1 VINALINAVRNGKD
15 VTVMLELR
23 ARFDEENNLAYKEQ
37 LEEEGVKV
45 LLGIP
50 NQKVHAK
57 ICLIRKRK
65 GNHTMHYGFIS
76 TGNLNESTATI
87 YGDHCLITA
96 NRNIMADVN
105 RIFSYLEKP
114 RTGFKH
120 LRMTQ
125 TLLLSPISMR
135 RNILALINAEIKQAM
150 AGKKASITLKMNSLS
165 DEILIQKLY
174 DAATAG
180 VEIKMVVRGIFC
192 AVTDIKKFKN
202 PIQAVSIVDEY
213 LEHAR
218 IMVFYNSGKEK
229 VFISSADWMV
239 RNLDHRIEVTC
250 PIYEP
255 GIMQELKDILDIQF
269 RDNVKARLLSN
280 NLSNEY
286 VSAKGRQVR
295 SQIETYQYLLS
306 KTIKK
311 TPKPAG
317 V

>member
-1 VINALINAVRNGKD
+1 
-15 VTVMLELR
+15 MLELR
-23 ARFDEENNLAYKEQ
+23 ARFDEENNLAYKEL

-65 GNHTMHYGFIS
+65 GNHTIHYGFIS
-76 TGNLNESTATI
+76 TGNMNESTATV

-96 NRNIMADVN
+96 NRHIMADVN
-105 RIFSYLEKP
+105 RIFLYLEKP
-114 RTGFKH
+114 KTGLKH
-120 LRMTQ
+120 LRLTQ
-125 TLLLSPISMR
+125 TLFLSPTSMR
-135 RNILALINAEIKQAM
+135 RNILSLINAEIKNAM
-150 AGKKASITLKMNSLS
+150 AGRKASIMLKMNSFS

-192 AVTDIKKFKN
+192 AVTDIKKFRS

-218 IMVFYNSGKEK
+218 IMIFHNGGKEK

-239 RNLDHRIEVTC
+239 RNLDHRVEVAC
-250 PIYEP
+250 PITDPE
-255 GIMQELKDILDIQF
+255 IMQELKDILDIQL

-280 NLSNEY
+280 NLNNEY
-286 VSAKGRQVR
+286 VPTKGKQVR

-306 KTIKK
+306 KTVKK
-311 TPKPAG
+311 APRAT
-317 V
+317 VV

>member
-1 VINALINAVRNGKD
+1 
-15 VTVMLELR
+15 
-23 ARFDEENNLAYKEQ
+23 
-37 LEEEGVKV
+37 
-45 LLGIP
+45 
-50 NQKVHAK
+50 
-57 ICLIRKRK
+57 
-65 GNHTMHYGFIS
+65 
-76 TGNLNESTATI
+76 
-87 YGDHCLITA
+87 
-96 NRNIMADVN
+96 
-105 RIFSYLEKP
+105 
-114 RTGFKH
+114 
-120 LRMTQ
+120 
-125 TLLLSPISMR
+125 MR
-135 RNILALINAEIKQAM
+135 RNILALINAEIKQSM

-192 AVTDIKKFKN
+192 AITDIKKFKI

-218 IMVFYNSGKEK
+218 IMVFYNGGKEK

-250 PIYEP
+250 PINQP
-255 GIMQELKDILDIQF
+255 GIMRELKDILDIQF
-269 RDNVKARLLSN
+269 RDNVKARLLSS

-286 VSAKGRQVR
+286 VSVKGRQVR

-311 TPKPAG
+311 TPKPA
-317 V
+317 

>member
-1 VINALINAVRNGKD
+1 
-15 VTVMLELR
+15 
-23 ARFDEENNLAYKEQ
+23 
-37 LEEEGVKV
+37 
-45 LLGIP
+45 
-50 NQKVHAK
+50 
-57 ICLIRKRK
+57 
-65 GNHTMHYGFIS
+65 
-76 TGNLNESTATI
+76 
-87 YGDHCLITA
+87 
-96 NRNIMADVN
+96 MADVN

-114 RTGFKH
+114 KTGFKH
-120 LRMTQ
+120 LRMAQ
-125 TLLLSPISMR
+125 TLLLSPTSMR

-150 AGKKASITLKMNSLS
+150 AGKKACITLKMNSLS

-192 AVTDIKKFKN
+192 AVTDIKKFKF
-202 PIQAVSIVDEY
+202 PIQAISIVDEY

-218 IMVFYNSGKEK
+218 IMVFYNGGKEK

-255 GIMQELKDILDIQF
+255 GIMRELKDILDIQF

-286 VSAKGRQVR
+286 VSVKGRQVR

-306 KTIKK
+306 KAIKK
-311 TPKPAG
+311 TPKPA
-317 V
+317 